1 MTKSDEGSHICVL
14 KTANHSGDTK
24 ERHIPGEDGQQ
35 KSYLTTF
42 VEETV
47 SRERCSRGRNCV
59 SKAPKVQNHSSV
71 IPSICL

>member
-1 MTKSDEGSHICVL
+1 MCPQ
-14 KTANHSGDTK
+14 TANHSGDTK

-47 SRERCSRGRNCV
+47 SRERCSQGRNCV
-59 SKAPKVQNHSSV
+59 SKAPEVQKQETHFRKR
-71 IPSICL
+71 